1 MSRLV
6 ELCRELDAEMDGVK
20 VPASAAAI
28 LNTIRAALPDPL
40 ADVRA
45 ALVEEIRS
53 VEPDAAAPEDGICI
67 PTCSWLA
74 TKVSNWF
81 VNRGYAS

>member
-6 ELCRELDAEMDGVK
+6 ELCRELDAEMDGVQL
-20 VPASAAAI
+20 PATAAAI

-53 VEPDAAAPEDGICI
+53 VEPDAAAPDDGICVN
-67 PTCSWLA
+67 TCSWMA
-74 TKVSNWF
+74 NKVSDWF
-81 VNRGYAS
+81 VNRDYAS